1 MIVAGSWD
9 VKSLTEEAPF
19 EVGIFPIPVPDRKD
33 PEYGSF
39 VMGPTSEA
47 GAQIGAGFSL
57 NHDSKH
63 LDVAVDFLRFMT
75 SYRASK
81 IFSDV
86 SFWLPSVVG
95 VNPPERIRPFMPET
109 RGYPGGLPSPT
120 DTGDAGMLFEQNYHL
135 LFGTGSVEKFRAAVA
150 PGYGKAMARD
160 MARSVHS
167 RKRSTAR
174 EDISEA
180 ALWFLNREQ
189 PDAPKGDLSI
199 LIQGKNEQEASTLW
213 IQQELVRMGYP
224 LNF

>member
-1 MIVAGSWD
+1 
-9 VKSLTEEAPF
+9 
-19 EVGIFPIPVPDRKD
+19 
-33 PEYGSF
+33 
-39 VMGPTSEA
+39 
-47 GAQIGAGFSL
+47 
-57 NHDSKH
+57 
-63 LDVAVDFLRFMT
+63 
-75 SYRASK
+75 
-81 IFSDV
+81 
-86 SFWLPSVVG
+86 
-95 VNPPERIRPFMPET
+95 
-109 RGYPGGLPSPT
+109 
-120 DTGDAGMLFEQNYHL
+120 
-135 LFGTGSVEKFRAAVA
+135 FRAAVA